1 VGEHPTVAAPDGDI
15 VYRRRIDDPDSYRCG
30 RAFGGRRQQ
39 APTTVPD
46 VARHPDRD
54 RIGRRSHALLQ
65 EPVSAVRA
73 GDETRE
79 RAEKLAYISRRPA
92 RAEDVG
98 WIKLILL

>member
-1 VGEHPTVAAPDGDI
+1 LAADGS
-15 VYRRRIDDPDSYRCG
+15 RRRRQFRMWPDTQIGTASVSLTR
-30 RAFGGRRQQ
+30 
-39 APTTVPD
+39 TTAGAGV
-46 VARHPDRD
+46 
-54 RIGRRSHALLQ
+54 
-65 EPVSAVRA
+65 AVRA